1 LSPENQ
7 FGPFNRIAQVKSIG
21 ATGTIAEYLAE
32 ARKLARP
39 NVMSRAL
46 ISAGR
51 VAMSAA
57 TANTQ
62 NTSHSRASS
71 REKETMQK
79 TFIILGATLIAAATI
94 QTAAANDRRHVRKAQ
109 PVPAPI
115 TQSVRDSNAA
125 LWPSQRTEP
134 DWSRYSN
141 GAMSAPAGR

>member
-57 TANTQ
+57 TASTQ
-62 NTSHSRASS
+62 THNL
-71 REKETMQK
+71 
-79 TFIILGATLIAAATI
+79 ILGATLIAAATI

-125 LWPSQRTEP
+125 LSPSQSTEP

>member
-39 NVMSRAL
+39 NVMSRAV

-57 TANTQ
+57 TATHK
-62 NTSHSRASS
+62 THISRASS

-125 LWPSQRTEP
+125 LSPSQSTEP